1 MFKFSDVSRP
11 RTAENLSLVTNNN
24 KGTDLPLCL
33 VKDMHFPRTGTSVLF
48 YAVSLIVIF
57 VDSVFE
63 VVDSRYTT

>member
-1 MFKFSDVSRP
+1 MFNFSDVSRP
-11 RTAENLSLVTNNN
+11 RTAENLSSVTNNN
-24 KGTDLPLCL
+24 KGTDLRLCL
-33 VKDMHFPRTGTSVLF
+33 VNDMHFPRTGTSVLF

>member
-33 VKDMHFPRTGTSVLF
+33 VKDMHFPRTGTPVLF

>member
-33 VKDMHFPRTGTSVLF
+33 VKDVHFPRTGTSVLF

>member
-48 YAVSLIVIF
+48 YAVSLTVIF